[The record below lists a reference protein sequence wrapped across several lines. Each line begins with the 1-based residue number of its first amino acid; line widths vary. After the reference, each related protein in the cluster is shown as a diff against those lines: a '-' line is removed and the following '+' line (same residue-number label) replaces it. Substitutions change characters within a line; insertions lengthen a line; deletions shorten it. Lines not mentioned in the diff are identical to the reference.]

1 MEASCVMSAERVMR
15 SEYMEWA
22 KSRQSARYTLAI
34 SGLKPMTLEEL
45 GAELDDIALGGSD
58 GYGFRPLIEALAAK
72 SGVPDSRIVLAQG
85 TSGANHLAFA
95 TLVAPGDE
103 VAMELPVYEP
113 MDSLAR
119 HLGATVRHFP
129 RRRENGFRVDPAD
142 VAAAVTPR
150 TRVVVLSNLHNPA
163 PVSVDEATMR
173 AIGAI
178 AERAGAHVIVDE
190 VYLDA
195 AFEQA
200 PPSAARLG
208 PVFVATT
215 SLTKVFG
222 LGGLRAGW
230 IVAEPDLAQR
240 MQRLRNLFGVDGA
253 HPAERLAVVA
263 LRKSE
268 AILAR
273 ARAILGG
280 NRAPWLAFLADRD
293 DLEAEPATIGTTA
306 FPRVLGGDAD
316 RLCEILR
323 ERYETSIV
331 PGRFFG
337 APEHVRLGL
346 CGDPET
352 FREGLKRLGAALD
365 DLRRGV

>member
-1 MEASCVMSAERVMR
+1 MSGERVMR

-22 KSRQSARYTLAI
+22 KAHQSARYSLAI
-34 SGLKPMTLEEL
+34 SGMKPMTLEEL
-45 GAELDDIALGGSD
+45 GAGLDDIALGGPI
-58 GYGFRPLIEALAAK
+58 GYGHRPLIEALAAK
-72 SGVPDSRIVLAQG
+72 SGVPPEHVVLAAG

-95 TLVAPGDE
+95 TLIAAGNE
-103 VAMELPVYEP
+103 VVMESPVYEP
-113 MDSLAR
+113 MDRLAR
-119 HLGATVRHFP
+119 HLGAVIRYFP

-142 VAAAVTPR
+142 VAASVTPR
-150 TRVVVLSNLHNPA
+150 TRVIVLSNLHNPA
-163 PVSVDEATMR
+163 PAAIDAATMR

-178 AERAGAHVIVDE
+178 AGRSNAHVIVDE

-195 AFEQA
+195 AFEAA

-208 PVFVATT
+208 PAFVVTT

-230 IVAEPDLAQR
+230 IVAEPALAER
-240 MQRLRNLFGVDGA
+240 MQRLKNLFGVDGA

-263 LRKSE
+263 LGKSE

-273 ARAILGG
+273 ARSILDA
-280 NRAPWLAFLADRD
+280 NRAPWLAFLAGRD
-293 DLEAEPATIGTTA
+293 DLEAERATIGTTA
-306 FPRVLGGDAD
+306 FPRVLAGDAD

-337 APEHVRLGL
+337 TPEHVRLGL

-352 FREGLKRLGAALD
+352 FREGLSRLGAALD